1 MGSASYQ
8 RDRLGHVTVYN
19 RLRELATGGEGLVA
33 RITLSDSDVYF
44 HFWLN
49 SVIGI

>member
-8 RDRLGHVTVYN
+8 KGRLGHVAVYN
-19 RLRELATGGEGLVA
+19 RLRELAAGDVVLVA